1 MNATLKERK
10 ELAKEVTACF
20 LPFFLSFGG
29 GSSTVH
35 LIPCWAGAVQS
46 RSPHGSAP
54 PRIREG
60 DVGEWEN
67 KALCNWQLFLK

>member
-20 LPFFLSFGG
+20 LPFSLSFGG

-54 PRIREG
+54 PRIRED